1 MDLYKLTTL
10 CHYLHIL
17 LGYLYT
23 QFLLLLLL
31 AVVGLCC
38 YARAFSC
45 FSEWGL
51 LSICSAR
58 ASHRGGSSCV

>member
-1 MDLYKLTTL
+1 MGTSSLDQPPMDLYKLTTL

-38 YARAFSC
+38 YAGF
-45 FSEWGL
+45 L
-51 LSICSAR
+51 LFL
-58 ASHRGGSSCV
+58 